1 MLTKPI
7 RYWPGLVIAI
17 LLVVTR
23 YVAPAVVP
31 DVEIFGLPFVVAAMF
46 AALAASL
53 AIIVWWLLFSR
64 VPWTERLSALAL
76 AILGFVVTLRLVDI
90 SIAGASMGAWMYIQ
104 AIPALALALVV
115 WSVIADRLSIGARR
129 AALVA
134 VIVLA
139 LVPWTLVRTSGT
151 WGMGSKLHWRWT
163 PSPEERLLAQAN
175 DEPTAPTALPAPAPA
190 APPEIAPK
198 EPAATATDD
207 KPATP
212 EAKGA
217 VESPIANTETAAPA
231 KTDPTSERA
240 AGARVEW
247 SGFRG
252 PNRDGV
258 VRGVRINTDWSASP
272 PVEMWRRPIGPG
284 WSSFAVR
291 GDLLYTQEQRGD
303 DEIVGCYRLS
313 TGEPVWRHRDPARFY
328 ESNGG
333 AGPRGT
339 PTIQGNRV
347 FAFGATGILNALD
360 ATTGKVLWSR
370 NVATDTGRRI
380 PDWGF
385 SSSPLIIDDVVIVAA
400 AGTLAGYDV
409 ATGNPR
415 WKGPSYGGS
424 YSSPHRATLDG
435 VVQVVLL
442 GGPGVISLDPA
453 NGNVL
458 WKHEWSPGPIIQ
470 PALTEDGDILVN
482 AIVATGGVGTRRLHV
497 TRGSGEWNV
506 EERWTSNG
514 LKPYF
519 NDFVVHGGH
528 AFGFDNN
535 ILASIN
541 LQDGARNWKG
551 GRYGN
556 GQLMLLADQD
566 VLLVISE
573 EGELALV
580 GATTDGFKEL
590 ARFRALDGKTW
601 NHPALVGDVLLV
613 RNGEEMAAFRL
624 SLASASTT
632 SP

>member
-1 MLTKPI
+1 MQTKPI
-7 RYWPGLVIAI
+7 RFWPGVVIAI
-17 LLVVTR
+17 VLVVAR
-23 YVAPAVVP
+23 YIAPRLVS
-31 DVEIFGLPFVVAAMF
+31 DVELFGLPFVVAAMF
-46 AALAASL
+46 AALALTL
-53 AIIVWWLLFSR
+53 AIVVWWLFFSR

-76 AILGFVVTLRLVDI
+76 AVLGFVGTLRLVDI

-115 WSVIADRLSIGARR
+115 WAVIADRLSIGGRR

-134 VIVLA
+134 AIVLA
-139 LVPWTLVRTSGT
+139 LVPWTLLRTSGT
-151 WGMGSKLHWRWT
+151 MGMGSKLHWRWT
-163 PSPEERLLAQAN
+163 PTPEQRLLAQAR
-175 DEPTAPTALPAPAPA
+175 DEPTAPLPSPA
-190 APPEIAPK
+190 APPAAPSEPSVK
-198 EPAATATDD
+198 EPAASTDSKPVIPASNTSAETPSAGKDAVSSAT
-207 KPATP
+207 
-212 EAKGA
+212 
-217 VESPIANTETAAPA
+217 
-231 KTDPTSERA
+231 TDPTSRESPRA
-240 AGARVEW
+240 EW

-252 PNRDGV
+252 PNRDSV
-258 VRGVRINTDWSASP
+258 VHGVRINTDWSASP

-291 GDLLYTQEQRGD
+291 GDLFYTQEQRGD

-313 TGEPVWRHRDPARFY
+313 TGEPVWRHRDAVRFY

-339 PTIQGNRV
+339 PTLHQDRV

-360 ATTGKVLWSR
+360 ATTGKVVWSR

-385 SSSPLIIDDVVIVAA
+385 ASSPLIVDDVVIVAA
-400 AGTLAGYDV
+400 AGTLAGYDI

-442 GGPGVISLDPA
+442 GGPGVISVDPA
-453 NGNVL
+453 NGTVF

-497 TRGSGEWNV
+497 TRESGGWNV
-506 EERWTSNG
+506 EERWTSTG

-541 LQDGARNWKG
+541 LKDGARNWKG

-573 EGELALV
+573 EGEVALV
-580 GATTDGFKEL
+580 GATIDGYKEL

-601 NHPALVGDVLLV
+601 NHPALLGDVLLV

-624 SLASASTT
+624 PRATPSTT

>member
-1 MLTKPI
+1 MQTKPI
-7 RYWPGLVIAI
+7 RFWPGVVIAMV
-17 LLVVTR
+17 LVAAR
-23 YVAPAVVP
+23 YIAPRLVS
-31 DVEIFGLPFVVAAMF
+31 DIEIFGLPFVVAAMF
-46 AALAASL
+46 AALALTL
-53 AIIVWWLLFSR
+53 AIVVWWLFFSR

-76 AILGFVVTLRLVDI
+76 AMLGFVGTLRLVDI

-115 WSVIADRLSIGARR
+115 WAVIADRLSIGARR

-134 VIVLA
+134 TIVLA
-139 LVPWTLVRTSGT
+139 LVPWTLLRTSGT
-151 WGMGSKLHWRWT
+151 MGMGSKLHWRWT
-163 PSPEERLLAQAN
+163 PTPEERLLAQAR
-175 DEPTAPTALPAPAPA
+175 DEPLPPVPLPAPTVPS
-190 APPEIAPK
+190 ETSSK
-198 EPAATATDD
+198 EPAVAAPDD
-207 KPATP
+207 KAVTPAANASADAP
-212 EAKGA
+212 PARKEA
-217 VESPIANTETAAPA
+217 VEPA
-231 KTDPTSERA
+231 KTDPVRA
-240 AGARVEW
+240 EGARGEW
-247 SGFRG
+247 PGFRG

-258 VRGVRINTDWSASP
+258 VHGVRINTDWSASP
-272 PVEMWRRPIGPG
+272 PVEMWRRPVGPG

-313 TGEPVWRHRDPARFY
+313 TGEPVWRHRDAVRFY

-333 AGPRGT
+333 AGPRAT
-339 PTIQGNRV
+339 PTLHQDRV
-347 FAFGATGILNALD
+347 FAFGATGILNALE
-360 ATTGKVLWSR
+360 ATTGKVVWSR

-385 SSSPLIIDDVVIVAA
+385 ASSPLIIDDVVIVAA
-400 AGTLAGYDV
+400 AGTLAGYDI

-435 VVQVVLL
+435 VVQIVLL
-442 GGPGVISLDPA
+442 GGPGVISVDPA
-453 NGNVL
+453 DGNVL

-470 PALTEDGDILVN
+470 PALTGDGDILVN

-497 TRGSGEWNV
+497 TRGSGGWNV
-506 EERWTSNG
+506 EERWTSTG

-519 NDFVVHGGH
+519 NDFVVHEGH

-541 LQDGARNWKG
+541 LKDGARNWKG

-566 VLLVISE
+566 LLLVISE

-580 GATTDGFKEL
+580 GATTDGYKEL
-590 ARFRALDGKTW
+590 AKFRVLDGKTW
-601 NHPALVGDVLLV
+601 NHPALVGNVLLV

-624 SLASASTT
+624 PPATPSPT

>member
-1 MLTKPI
+1 MQTKPI
-7 RYWPGLVIAI
+7 RFWPGVVMAI
-17 LLVVTR
+17 VLVVAR
-23 YVAPAVVP
+23 YIAPRLVP

-46 AALAASL
+46 AALALTL
-53 AIIVWWLLFSR
+53 AIVVWWLFFSR

-76 AILGFVVTLRLVDI
+76 AVLGFLATLRLVDI

-115 WSVIADRLSIGARR
+115 WAVIADRLSIGARR

-134 VIVLA
+134 AIVLA
-139 LVPWTLVRTSGT
+139 LVPWTLLRTSGT
-151 WGMGSKLHWRWT
+151 MGMGSKLHWRWSPT
-163 PSPEERLLAQAN
+163 PEERLLAQAS
-175 DEPTAPTALPAPAPA
+175 DEPTAPVPLPAPAVPS
-190 APPEIAPK
+190 ETSSK
-198 EPAATATDD
+198 EPTAARPDDKAVTRATDAAAD
-207 KPATP
+207 APNASK
-212 EAKGA
+212 EA
-217 VESPIANTETAAPA
+217 VEPA
-231 KTDPTSERA
+231 KADPERA
-240 AGARVEW
+240 GGARVEW
-247 SGFRG
+247 PGFRG
-252 PNRDGV
+252 PNRDSV
-258 VRGVRINTDWSASP
+258 VHGVRINTDWSASP
-272 PVEMWRRPIGPG
+272 PVEMWRRPVGPG

-303 DEIVGCYRLS
+303 DEIVACYRLS
-313 TGEPVWRHRDPARFY
+313 TGEPVWRHRDAVRFY

-333 AGPRGT
+333 AGPRAT
-339 PTIQGNRV
+339 PTIRQNRV

-360 ATTGKVLWSR
+360 AGTGKVVWSR

-385 SSSPLIIDDVVIVAA
+385 ASSPLIIDDVVIVAA
-400 AGTLAGYDV
+400 AGTLAGYDI

-435 VVQVVLL
+435 VVQAVLL
-442 GGPGVISLDPA
+442 GGPGVISVDPA
-453 NGNVL
+453 NGSVL

-497 TRGSGEWNV
+497 TRGSGGWNV
-506 EERWTSNG
+506 EERWTSTG

-519 NDFVVHGGH
+519 NDFVVHEGH

-541 LQDGARNWKG
+541 LKDGARNWKG

-566 VLLVISE
+566 LLLVISE

-580 GATTDGFKEL
+580 GATTDGYKEL
-590 ARFRALDGKTW
+590 AKFRALDGKTW

-613 RNGEEMAAFRL
+613 RNGEEMVAFRL
-624 SLASASTT
+624 SLAPSSTS

>member
-1 MLTKPI
+1 MQTKPI
-7 RYWPGLVIAI
+7 RFWPGVVLAI
-17 LLVVTR
+17 VLLLAR
-23 YVAPAVVP
+23 YVAPALVS
-31 DVEIFGLPFVVAAMF
+31 DLEIFGLPFGVAAMF
-46 AALAASL
+46 AALAAAV
-53 AIIVWWLLFSR
+53 AIVLWWLLFSR
-64 VPWTERLSALAL
+64 VPWIERLSALAL

-90 SIAGASMGAWMYIQ
+90 SIAGAAMGFWMYIQ
-104 AIPALALALVV
+104 AIPVLALALVV
-115 WSVIADRLSIGARR
+115 WSVIADRLSIGGRR
-129 AALVA
+129 AALLA

-139 LVPWTLVRTSGT
+139 LVPWTLLRTSGT
-151 WGMGSKLHWRWT
+151 MGMGSQLHWRWT
-163 PSPEERLLAQAN
+163 PTPEERLLAQAS
-175 DEPTAPTALPAPAPA
+175 DEPTAPVPLPAPAPA
-190 APPEIAPK
+190 APAETTSK
-198 EPAATATDD
+198 EPAAATPDD
-207 KPATP
+207 KAVTRATNAAADAPNASKTVEPAR
-212 EAKGA
+212 
-217 VESPIANTETAAPA
+217 
-231 KTDPTSERA
+231 TDPVRA
-240 AGARVEW
+240 EGARVEW
-247 SGFRG
+247 PGFRG
-252 PNRDGV
+252 PNRDSVVHGV
-258 VRGVRINTDWSASP
+258 KINTDWSAAP

-291 GDLLYTQEQRGD
+291 GELLYTQEQRGD

-313 TGEPVWRHRDPARFY
+313 TGEPVWRHRDAVRFY

-333 AGPRGT
+333 AGPRAT
-339 PTIQGNRV
+339 PTLHQNRV
-347 FAFGATGILNALD
+347 FTFGATGILNALD
-360 ATTGKVLWSR
+360 AGTGKVVWSR

-385 SSSPLIIDDVVIVAA
+385 ASSPLIIDDVVIVAA
-400 AGTLAGYDV
+400 AGTLAGYDI
-409 ATGNPR
+409 ATGNQR

-435 VVQVVLL
+435 VVQAVLL
-442 GGPGVISLDPA
+442 GGPGVISVDPA
-453 NGNVL
+453 NGTVL

-497 TRGSGEWNV
+497 TRGSGGWNV
-506 EERWTSNG
+506 EERWTSTG

-519 NDFVVHGGH
+519 NDFVVHEGH

-541 LQDGARNWKG
+541 LKDGARNWKG

-566 VLLVISE
+566 LLLVISE

-580 GATTDGFKEL
+580 GATTDGYKEL

-624 SLASASTT
+624 PLATPSTT